1 MIKNTTKDKIN
12 LKVKS
17 VRENVNFQKN
27 YNSKSSAK
35 FKLLFYLFEILSMI
49 LASSVPIILISNNI
63 SPYIP
68 AIISTISVLLHSIS
82 NFAGFQKKWINC
94 RNLTE
99 QLKSELRKYD
109 SEINEYENKQ
119 LHEKD
124 KILAMRLETIVASGN
139 DFWIQIINEKKEE
152 S

>member
-1 MIKNTTKDKIN
+1 MIKNTTKNKIN

-35 FKLLFYLFEILSMI
+35 FKFLFYLFEILSMI

-63 SPYIP
+63 CPYIP

>member
-35 FKLLFYLFEILSMI
+35 FKFLFYLFEILSMI

-63 SPYIP
+63 CPYIP

-124 KILAMRLETIVASGN
+124 KILAMRLETIVVSGN
-139 DFWIQIINEKKEE
+139 DFWIKIINEKKEE

>member
-1 MIKNTTKDKIN
+1 MIKNTTKNKIN

-17 VRENVNFQKN
+17 VRENVNFQKS

-35 FKLLFYLFEILSMI
+35 FKFLFYLFEILSMI

-63 SPYIP
+63 CPYIP

-99 QLKSELRKYD
+99 QLKSELRK
-109 SEINEYENKQ
+109 
-119 LHEKD
+119 
-124 KILAMRLETIVASGN
+124 
-139 DFWIQIINEKKEE
+139 
-152 S
+152 

>member
-35 FKLLFYLFEILSMI
+35 FKFLFYLFEILSMI

-124 KILAMRLETIVASGN
+124 KILAMRLETIVVSGN

>member
-1 MIKNTTKDKIN
+1 MIKNTTKNKIN

-17 VRENVNFQKN
+17 VRENVNFQKS

-35 FKLLFYLFEILSMI
+35 FKFLFYLFEILSMI

-63 SPYIP
+63 CPYIP

-109 SEINEYENKQ
+109 SGINEYENKQ

-139 DFWIQIINEKKEE
+139 DFWIKIINEKKEE